1 MRSYLFLTLI
11 FFVCSAFL
19 NDDYID
25 HRCATKG
32 FFDFA
37 IHRLSNERVFISWHT
52 AGDDE
57 QATYEL
63 LRKHTKRD
71 SFATL
76 AIVQPES
83 MQGNTADYSF
93 TDSNSFSDSSYYCLK
108 KTNSDGVIFYSIT
121 KGIEG
126 TAKER

>member
-1 MRSYLFLTLI
+1 MRTYLFFTLI

-19 NDDYID
+19 NDDYKD
-25 HRCATKG
+25 HRYATKG

-37 IHRLSNERVFISWHT
+37 IHRLSNERVFVSWHT

-57 QATYEL
+57 QATYEV

-83 MQGNTADYSF
+83 KQ
-93 TDSNSFSDSSYYCLK
+93 
-108 KTNSDGVIFYSIT
+108 
-121 KGIEG
+121 
-126 TAKER
+126 